1 MLKQFHLCTSIS
13 NSSFPLGSEL
23 QPFFGPKFWN
33 LANFFLPSLISNP
46 VDMQIVL
53 QHIVQELGG
62 TLSFP
67 FSSSSWSKRLSKH
80 SSKDKFPQGH
90 DAKPRSTTHQN
101 QSLVLFPEQ
110 PYSPIPLGF
119 IRVSFFSVGKPMISL
134 YLQQVSTSC
143 FYRSKPMKSQLI
155 NLNESWYTEWWTQL
169 TSFLLF
175 QTHST
180 NEMKKDYHLER
191 TLVELHRTAYS
202 NCCYTAM

>member
-13 NSSFPLGSEL
+13 NSPFPLWSEL

-90 DAKPRSTTHQN
+90 DAKPRSTTNQN
-101 QSLVLFPEQ
+101 QSLVLFPEE
-110 PYSPIPLGF
+110 YPIPQFLWVSLGF
-119 IRVSFFSVGKPMISL
+119 PFSQLGNPWFLYTSNKFQHRVSTGA
-134 YLQQVSTSC
+134 
-143 FYRSKPMKSQLI
+143 SQW
-155 NLNESWYTEWWTQL
+155 NLKL
-169 TSFLLF
+169 
-175 QTHST
+175 
-180 NEMKKDYHLER
+180 
-191 TLVELHRTAYS
+191 
-202 NCCYTAM
+202 